1 LTKRSPNGNAEW
13 LWNRYAM
20 AIAGEEI
27 AACHDDTE
35 EIEEARGRPKSLAD
49 IA

>member
-1 LTKRSPNGNAEW
+1 
-13 LWNRYAM
+13 M

-35 EIEEARGRPKSLAD
+35 EIEEARGRLEYLAD
-49 IA
+49 IPRAANVIATRTRTAA